1 MGDDNR
7 APKGDHRHMELR
19 RVRYFLAVAEEL
31 HFRRAAQRLHL
42 AQPALSQ
49 QVRKLEL
56 ELGVDLFHRNKRT
69 VALTT
74 AGTAFLPEARRLLR
88 QAEQATR
95 TAQEAR
101 EGARGN
107 LRVGHLPD
115 FLPSML
121 PRVFA
126 RFGVTHPGVHISPET
141 TSMRRAI
148 DDVQGGRL
156 DVAVVGLPAPV
167 GELDVTS
174 LGVEGTVAAIAD
186 RHPLSGRPSIP
197 LQRLESDHIVLLPRA
212 TNPTFFDGL
221 AAAFRSSGIAPT
233 LMEAAEPDVM
243 HALLTVAAG
252 AGIALLPS
260 SAAERYSAHGVTFRP
275 IDPPSP
281 MTEVALLTRPD
292 SNELM
297 VSAFLRVAREL
308 VQSTRTQLT
317 GTTRALRAVGQ

>member
-1 MGDDNR
+1 
-7 APKGDHRHMELR
+7 MELR
-19 RVRYFLAVAEEL
+19 RVRYFVAVAEEL

-74 AGTAFLPEARRLLR
+74 AGTAFLVEARRLLR
-88 QAEQATR
+88 QADEATR
-95 TAQEAR
+95 TAQGAR

-115 FLPSML
+115 CLPSML
-121 PRVFA
+121 LRVFA

-141 TSMRRAI
+141 MSMRRAI
-148 DDVQGGRL
+148 DDVSAGRV
-156 DVAVVGLPAPV
+156 DVAVVGLPAPL
-167 GELDVTS
+167 GELEATS
-174 LGVEGTVAAIAD
+174 LGVEGSVAAIAD

-197 LQRLESDHIVLLPRA
+197 LEGLEEEHVVLLPRA
-212 TNPTFFDGL
+212 TNPTFFDGI
-221 AAAFRSSGIAPT
+221 AAACRGAGIAPT
-233 LMEAAEPDVM
+233 LVESAEPDVM
-243 HALLTVAAG
+243 HTLLTVAAG

-260 SAAERYSAHGVTFRP
+260 SAAERYRAHGVTFRP
-275 IDPPSP
+275 IHPAPT
-281 MTEVALLTRPD
+281 TEIALLTRPHQ
-292 SNELM
+292 NEMM
-297 VSAFLRVAREL
+297 VSAFLRIAREL
-308 VQSTRTQLT
+308 VQATRTQLT

>member
-1 MGDDNR
+1 
-7 APKGDHRHMELR
+7 MELR
-19 RVRYFLAVAEEL
+19 RVRYFVAVAEEL

-56 ELGVDLFHRNKRT
+56 ELGVDLLYRNKRT
-69 VALTT
+69 VALTA

-88 QAEQATR
+88 QADEATR
-95 TAQEAR
+95 TAQGAL

-115 FLPSML
+115 SVPSML
-121 PRVFA
+121 LRVFA

-141 TSMRRAI
+141 MSMRRAI
-148 DDVQGGRL
+148 DDVGAGRI

-167 GELDVTS
+167 GELEVTS
-174 LGVEGTVAAIAD
+174 IGVEGTVAAIAD

-197 LQRLESDHIVLLPRA
+197 LESLEAEHIVLVPRA
-212 TNPTFFDGL
+212 TNPVFFDGI
-221 AAAFRSSGIAPT
+221 AAACRGAGIAPT
-233 LMEAAEPDVM
+233 LVETAEPDVM

-252 AGIALLPS
+252 VGIALLPS
-260 SAAERYSAHGVTFRP
+260 SAAERYSAQGVTFRP

-281 MTEVALLTRPD
+281 TTEIALVSRAG
-292 SNELM
+292 SNEMM
-297 VSAFLRVAREL
+297 VNAFLRVAREL
-308 VQSTRTQLT
+308 VQSTRTRLT
-317 GTTRALRAVGQ
+317 GTTRALHAVRQ

>member
-1 MGDDNR
+1 
-7 APKGDHRHMELR
+7 MELR
-19 RVRYFLAVAEEL
+19 RVRYFVAVAEEL

-56 ELGVDLFHRNKRT
+56 ELGVDLLYRNKRT

-88 QAEQATR
+88 QADEATR
-95 TAQEAR
+95 TAQGAR

-115 FLPSML
+115 CVPSML
-121 PRVFA
+121 LRVFA
-126 RFGVTHPGVHISPET
+126 RFGVTHPGVLISAET
-141 TSMRRAI
+141 MSMRRAI
-148 DDVQGGRL
+148 DDVGAGRI

-167 GELDVTS
+167 GEFEVTS
-174 LGVEGTVAAIAD
+174 IGVEGTVAAIAD

-197 LQRLESDHIVLLPRA
+197 LERLEGEHIVLVPRA
-212 TNPTFFDGL
+212 TNPTFFDGI
-221 AAAFRSSGIAPT
+221 AAACRGAGIAPT
-233 LMEAAEPDVM
+233 LAETAEPDVM

-252 AGIALLPS
+252 VGIALLPS
-260 SAAERYSAHGVTFRP
+260 SAAERYSAQGVTFRP

-281 MTEVALLTRPD
+281 TTEIALVSRAD
-292 SNELM
+292 SNEMM
-297 VSAFLRVAREL
+297 VNAFLRVAREL
-308 VQSTRTQLT
+308 MRSTRGQLT
-317 GTTRALRAVGQ
+317 GTTRALHAVRQ

>member
-1 MGDDNR
+1 
-7 APKGDHRHMELR
+7 MELR
-19 RVRYFLAVAEEL
+19 RVRYFVAVAEEL

-56 ELGVDLFHRNKRT
+56 ELGVDLLYRNKRT

-88 QAEQATR
+88 QADEATR
-95 TAQEAR
+95 TAQGAR

-115 FLPSML
+115 CVPSML
-121 PRVFA
+121 LRVFA
-126 RFGVTHPGVHISPET
+126 RFGVTHPGVQISPET
-141 TSMRRAI
+141 MSMRRAI
-148 DDVQGGRL
+148 DDVGGGRI

-167 GELDVTS
+167 AELEVTS

-197 LQRLESDHIVLLPRA
+197 LERLEAERVVLLPRV
-212 TNPTFFDGL
+212 TNPTFFDGI
-221 AAAFRSSGIAPT
+221 ASACRGAGIAPT
-233 LMEAAEPDVM
+233 LVEAAEPDVM
-243 HALLTVAAG
+243 HALLAVASG

-275 IDPPSP
+275 IDAPSP
-281 MTEVALLTRPD
+281 TTEIVLVSRAN
-292 SNELM
+292 SNEMM
-297 VSAFLRVAREL
+297 VNAFLRVAREL
-308 VQSTRTQLT
+308 VQSTRTRLT
-317 GTTRALRAVGQ
+317 GTTRSLQAVRQ